1 MCIFRF
7 ANSPKHFTILLV
19 FYSRAAK
26 RFIQMSIMLKIREVI
41 YNDTVA
47 SIFRRNV
54 TLNPNKT
61 AFMMDNQKI
70 SFKDVRHFQFNFS
83 SYSQNE
89 HNSKVEDLS
98 NKVGNYFSSKGFKR
112 GDTIALLME
121 TKLEY
126 SSMWLGLSKI
136 GVVTALIN
144 SNLRKETLIHS
155 INAASSKA
163 IIVSAEMLEAVAEL
177 MTDDAISNMSIYVY
191 DTEKDDVKM
200 INNKTLNLHRA
211 LKSVSDEIVDISA
224 NSANDKLFYIYT
236 SGTTGMPK
244 AAVITNLRFQFM
256 VSGCAI
262 MFGLD
267 RNEIVYNTLPLYHTG
282 AYSMK
287 IISR

>member
-1 MCIFRF
+1 
-7 ANSPKHFTILLV
+7 
-19 FYSRAAK
+19 
-26 RFIQMSIMLKIREVI
+26 MSIMLKIREVI

-224 NSANDKLFYIYT
+224 NSAKDKLFYIYT

-282 AYSMK
+282 SYSIK